1 MCVQKLIAAPALA
14 AGLMLALSIGTSGQA
29 LAATYDPA
37 AAFAAGYATASNP
50 NGVWSYG
57 YSSTVTGPVTLYN
70 TQVQG
75 VDSPNEQM
83 WVSSAFNCCGASPSV
98 GFNNGPAFDNGNVA
112 AAANQ
117 MILVASVFQ
126 GLTTD
131 LVFTA
136 PTSGQYSLTSSFIG
150 DQRNIG
156 VNVAVLEN
164 NLLLFSSSVNS
175 FNQIVPFNTSLT
187 LDAGDTIEFAVT
199 TGSGL
204 QNTGL
209 DVSISATPLPSTW
222 GMMLTGLLG
231 FGFVAFGRKS
241 KQELMAA

>member
-1 MCVQKLIAAPALA
+1 MRVPKLIAAPVLA
-14 AGLMLALSIGTSGQA
+14 AGLMLTLSIATSGQA

-37 AAFAAGYATASNP
+37 AAFAAGYTTSSNP

-57 YSSTVTGPVTLYN
+57 YSSTVAGPLTLYN
-70 TQVQG
+70 AQVQG

-136 PTSGQYSLTSSFIG
+136 PTSGQYSVTSSFIG
-150 DQRNIG
+150 DQRGIG
-156 VNVAVLEN
+156 VNVSVLEN
-164 NLLLFSSSVNS
+164 SLLLFSSSVNS
-175 FNQIVPFNTSLT
+175 FGQIVPFDTTLT
-187 LDAGDTIEFAVT
+187 LNAGDTIAFAVT
-199 TGSGL
+199 TGSGS

-209 DVSISATPLPSTW
+209 DVGISATPLPSTW
-222 GMMLTGLLG
+222 GMMLIGLLG
-231 FGFVAFGRKS
+231 FGFVAFRRKS
-241 KQELMAA
+241 KPELMAA

>member
-29 LAATYDPA
+29 RAATYDPA

-50 NGVWSYG
+50 DGVWSYG

-83 WVSSAFNCCGASPSV
+83 WVSSASNCCGASPSV

-150 DQRNIG
+150 DQRLIG

-187 LDAGDTIEFAVT
+187 LNAGDTIEFAVT

-241 KQELMAA
+241 KRELMAA